1 MSCTWGKTDCKNQDT
16 QCYMCFKEDQFYVST
31 TKVKMPKKA
40 KETGRKG
47 SKFEAVN
54 SNNNNALL
62 LGGSVPTPNSGAG
75 KIKGD
80 EHIRGLI
87 NTMEELKEQNATT
100 ARGAKTFTIHK
111 EWLDKLK
118 REAMV
123 ENKEF
128 WYLKFAFSTQ
138 DALASIHYVIVDVEQ
153 FMGMIKTMW
162 EDRKKAKLAQAQID
176 VANKRANLAEA
187 ENVKLRAEIELLKA
201 ELALATK
208 GDDDL

>member
-1 MSCTWGKTDCKNQDT
+1 MSCTWGKTDCKNQDI

-31 TKVKMPKKA
+31 TKVKLPKKA

-54 SNNNNALL
+54 TNNNNALL

-80 EHIRGLI
+80 EQIRGLI
-87 NTMEELKEQNATT
+87 NTMEELKEQNSTT
-100 ARGAKTFTIHK
+100 SRGAKTFTIHK

-118 REAMV
+118 REAMA

-138 DALASIHYVIVDVEQ
+138 DAVSSIHYVIVDVEQ

-162 EDRKKAKLAQAQID
+162 EDRKTAKLAQAQID

-187 ENVKLRAEIELLKA
+187 ENIKLRAEIELLKA

-208 GDDDL
+208 GSEEL

>member
-1 MSCTWGKTDCKNQDT
+1 MSCQWGKTDCKNQDI

-31 TKVKMPKKA
+31 TKIKMPKKA

-54 SNNNNALL
+54 TNNNNALL

-80 EHIRGLI
+80 EQIRGLI
-87 NTMEELKEQNATT
+87 NTMEELKEQNSTT
-100 ARGAKTFTIHK
+100 SRGSKTFTIHK

-118 REAMV
+118 REAQA

-128 WYLKFAFSTQ
+128 WYLKFAFSTA
-138 DALASIHYVIVDVEQ
+138 DAVASIHYVIVDVEQ

-162 EDRKKAKLAQAQID
+162 EDRKVAKLAQAQID

-187 ENVKLRAEIELLKA
+187 ENVHLRAEIELLKA
-201 ELALATK
+201 ELALAK
-208 GDDDL
+208 GSEEL